1 MLRAVSALTQPR
13 RLSRIRLPSG
23 TLAAACLAL
32 AALSLLGPSQPT
44 TDPWGWIVWGHQLVY
59 GGFTTV
65 VGGTP
70 SWKPFPVL
78 FTAPFSLAGDA
89 APALWLLTARAGG
102 LYSLVIAWRLGDRLG
117 GFPAGPLAA
126 LGLVLSTDWVRAFAH
141 GYTEPLA
148 IGLVLGAVDAHLSDR
163 PRLALLLGTGAALT
177 RPEAWPLLLIYA
189 VVLVR
194 RSRVPWALAGA
205 LVALVP
211 VLWVVPEWITA
222 GSPFHGGDVSRRAVP
237 HGTGP
242 AFHALGQALLI
253 TPIPLTVCALGAI
266 VVTEGSRRRAV
277 RGIAAVAGAWTAVL
291 AIMLFADYP
300 ASQRFFDL
308 PAGLVCLLGAVGAVG
323 LARTPRVRRL
333 VPVLIALV
341 SAGLIMRGIEA
352 GRVALA
358 SAQRA
363 RLESDLSLAIDRAGG
378 ARLHDCRPVLPQG
391 LSWVKGLVAFRLGV
405 RPVVVKGAPT
415 SARGYVDALAR
426 TGSKS
431 VPAHPPRRVSVTLPH
446 SRLLLFVPFR
456 GSRVVP
462 TGIGR
467 LRPLAYAGTWAVLGS
482 VGVRSC
488 GGRA

>member
-1 MLRAVSALTQPR
+1 
-13 RLSRIRLPSG
+13 
-23 TLAAACLAL
+23 
-32 AALSLLGPSQPT
+32 
-44 TDPWGWIVWGHQLVY
+44 
-59 GGFTTV
+59 
-65 VGGTP
+65 
-70 SWKPFPVL
+70 
-78 FTAPFSLAGDA
+78 
-89 APALWLLTARAGG
+89 
-102 LYSLVIAWRLGDRLG
+102 
-117 GFPAGPLAA
+117 
-126 LGLVLSTDWVRAFAH
+126 
-141 GYTEPLA
+141 
-148 IGLVLGAVDAHLSDR
+148 
-163 PRLALLLGTGAALT
+163 
-177 RPEAWPLLLIYA
+177 
-189 VVLVR
+189 
-194 RSRVPWALAGA
+194 
-205 LVALVP
+205 
-211 VLWVVPEWITA
+211 
-222 GSPFHGGDVSRRAVP
+222 
-237 HGTGP
+237 
-242 AFHALGQALLI
+242 
-253 TPIPLTVCALGAI
+253 
-266 VVTEGSRRRAV
+266 V

-333 VPVLIALV
+333 APVLIALV

-431 VPAHPPRRVSVTLPH
+431 VPAHPPRRVTVTLPH
-446 SRLLLFVPFR
+446 SRLVLVVPFR